1 MPTPHNEAKKED
13 IAKIVLTSGDPK
25 RCEFIAKKYLENIK
39 LVNNVRG
46 MTAYTGEYKGKK
58 ITVFPMGM
66 GMPSLGIYAYEL
78 YKFYDVETIIRMGT
92 CGTPSK
98 DIEILDTIL
107 LEGSYT
113 ESNYALAINRDK
125 DTHISYASSDLNDQI
140 EKTAKEEK
148 ITYKKGYGVCSEV
161 FDVYLSEKNYK
172 DTVANYPQNLNLLAV
187 EMEAFALFYIAKLL
201 NKKAACILTVV
212 DSRYKPETIITP
224 EEREKKLDKMI
235 ELALKTSLK
244 L

>member
-25 RCEFIAKKYLENIK
+25 RCEYIAKNYLKNIK

-46 MTAYTGEYKGKK
+46 MTAYTGDYQGKR
-58 ITVFPMGM
+58 ITIFPMGM

-78 YKFYDVETIIRMGT
+78 YSFYDVETIIRMGT

-113 ESNYALAINRDK
+113 ESNYAQAINRDK
-125 DTHISYASSDLNDQI
+125 KTHLSYASKEIIKEI
-140 EKTAKEEK
+140 ENTAKESK
-148 ITYKKGYGVCSEV
+148 IDYKKGYGVCSDV
-161 FDVYLSEKNYK
+161 FDVYLSKEKYQDAVSNFPK
-172 DTVANYPQNLNLLAV
+172 DIPLLAV
-187 EMEAFALFYIAKLL
+187 EMEAFALFYIANMLG
-201 NKKAACILTVV
+201 KKAACILTVV
-212 DSRYKPETIITP
+212 DSRFKKQIVTP
-224 EEREKKLDKMI
+224 EEREQKLDKMI